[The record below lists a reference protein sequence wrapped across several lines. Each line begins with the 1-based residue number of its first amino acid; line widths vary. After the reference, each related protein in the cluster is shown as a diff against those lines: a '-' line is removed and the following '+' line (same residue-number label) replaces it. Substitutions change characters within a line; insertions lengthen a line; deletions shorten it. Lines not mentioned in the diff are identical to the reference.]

1 MKTKVKVTIN
11 GMDFTLV
18 GEKSEEHL
26 QKVAEVVNTKVE
38 ELNGSELGLS
48 TVAATILAAANIAD
62 ELLTE
67 KETGE
72 TLREQIK
79 NYFDEISA
87 LKDENAE
94 LRRELA
100 RLSPDASKTPAW
112 EERQSKLDLGEDN
125 E

>member
-26 QKVAEVVNTKVE
+26 QKVAEVVNTRIE
-38 ELNGSELGLS
+38 ELNGSDLGLS
-48 TVAATILAAANIAD
+48 TVAATVLAAANIVD

-67 KETGE
+67 KDTEAE
-72 TLREQIK
+72 LREQIK
-79 NYFDEISA
+79 NYFDEVSA

-94 LRRELA
+94 LRRELQ

-112 EERQSKLDLGEDN
+112 EERQSKLDLGEDD